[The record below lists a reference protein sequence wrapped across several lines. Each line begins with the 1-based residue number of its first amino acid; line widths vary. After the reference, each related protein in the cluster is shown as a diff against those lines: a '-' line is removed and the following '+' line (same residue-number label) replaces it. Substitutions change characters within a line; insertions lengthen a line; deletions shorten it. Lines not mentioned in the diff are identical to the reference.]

1 MSIPQAPYN
10 SLYVQVSNGFNDSVK
25 VGAVDLYLDT
35 SYRPDHHRVI
45 SATVASVPRRIDKRH
60 HSIGGISPT
69 VCVGELVYFHYGV
82 ITEENKLELEGEVY
96 YRLDYDAVF
105 CRVVDGQIVMVG
117 SWVLAQPMYGDDVQE
132 VELSDGVMGMARLTA
147 SGLVV
152 DANPAPLQNR
162 ALLKHIGDNEFDLKG
177 GEPLW
182 IASSCNFENDIEG
195 SVFWTFRQEDILAI

>member
-105 CRVVDGQIVMVG
+105 CRVVDGQIVMVC